1 MTRAQDI
8 VRFFLRKA
16 NEHLSLRSVLLTG
29 ILSIFSLASYVYS
42 ILSVDSS
49 SSRESFFWVIVLQA
63 IAGATS
69 TFVSVLCAIDSRA
82 FLNHAGV
89 SPCNHDQ
96 YIIVTLILLIWLF
109 PSVGTLV
116 STAYVS
122 IISAIIVING
132 ASTLQM
138 PIYIVLSLSYSFQLI
153 VNNPQGIELLFP
165 RIGLTICLCLMA
177 SLLDTIPSLTQLLRK
192 SRHVADP
199 TKLAHAACLSLASS
213 MNVALPVLVF
223 GNDIYS
229 QLLNLGS
236 RVTFVCETI
245 LTGKILH
252 RGDISY
258 AHSKRSPRYIAFV
271 AAILVLSS
279 FCAIGLPSF
288 ILKPVLSGS
297 SAFGEFRYVKVSMLF
312 TLSFAVS
319 LISVARLFYA
329 FSYYKL
335 ANVLSGKFYDGSRPR
350 ISVLCSCAF
359 LVFLIIYFLSL
370 QLASHWAAR
379 VLMLILPQ
387 VVLLVYLSI
396 QLKYSLAPVRAGKS
410 IM

>member
-8 VRFFLRKA
+8 VRYFLRKA

-49 SSRESFFWVIVLQA
+49 SSRASFFWVIVLQA

-69 TFVSVLCAIDSRA
+69 TFVSVLYAIDSHA
-82 FLNHAGV
+82 FLNHVGA

-96 YIIVTLILLIWLF
+96 YIIVTLTLLIWLF
-109 PSVGTLV
+109 PSVGTLI

-138 PIYIVLSLSYSFQLI
+138 PIYVVLSLSYSFQLI
-153 VNNPQGIELLFP
+153 ANNPQGIELLFP
-165 RIGLTICLCLMA
+165 RIGLTICLCLMV
-177 SLLDTIPSLTQLLRK
+177 SLFGSIPSLTQLLRK
-192 SRHVADP
+192 NRRVVDP
-199 TKLAHAACLSLASS
+199 TNLAHAACLSLASS
-213 MNVALPVLVF
+213 MNAALPILVF

-245 LTGKILH
+245 LIGKILH

-271 AAILVLSS
+271 VAILVLFS

-288 ILKPVLSGS
+288 ILNPLLSGS
-297 SAFGEFRYVKVSMLF
+297 TTFGEFRYGKVSMLF

-319 LISVARLFYA
+319 LISIARLFYA
-329 FSYYKL
+329 FNYYKL
-335 ANVLSGKFYDGSRPR
+335 ANVLSGKFLDGSRPR
-350 ISVLCSCAF
+350 ISVLSSAAF
-359 LVFLIIYFLSL
+359 LVFLIIYFPSL

-387 VVLLVYLSI
+387 VALLVYLSN
-396 QLKYSLAPVRAGKS
+396 QLKYSLAPLRAGKS
-410 IM
+410 IS